1 MLGAL
6 ARARHTSG
14 GLPEVETSVGAERAA
29 TRRVLVVDD
38 EEDIRE
44 VAQLGLET
52 FAGWEVRTA
61 ASGPQALREAA
72 ADPPD
77 VVLLDVMMPEL
88 DGPSTLAALRA
99 QPATRDV
106 PVVFLTAKV
115 QPGERRR
122 LEELAAGVVAKPFD
136 PANLAAEVADRLGW
150 SD

>member
-1 MLGAL
+1 
-6 ARARHTSG
+6 
-14 GLPEVETSVGAERAA
+14 LPEVETSVGAERAA

-88 DGPSTLAALRA
+88 DGPSTLAALRED
-99 QPATRDV
+99 PATRDV
-106 PVVFLTAKV
+106 PVVFLTAKA
-115 QPGERRR
+115 QAGERRR
-122 LEELAAGVVAKPFD
+122 LEDLAAGVIAKPFD
-136 PANLAAEVADRLGW
+136 PVGLAGEVAERLGW
-150 SD
+150 PAP

>member
-1 MLGAL
+1 MTNEGP
-6 ARARHTSG
+6 S
-14 GLPEVETSVGAERAA
+14 SAA
-29 TRRVLVVDD
+29 GTTAARRVLVVDD

-61 ASGPQALREAA
+61 ASGSQALRAAA

-88 DGPSTLAALRA
+88 DGPSTLAALREH
-99 QPATRDV
+99 PATRDV

-115 QPGERRR
+115 QAGERRR
-122 LEELAAGVVAKPFD
+122 LEGLAAGVIAKPFD
-136 PANLAAEVADRLGW
+136 PVALAGEVAERLGW
-150 SD
+150 PAP

>member
-1 MLGAL
+1 
-6 ARARHTSG
+6 
-14 GLPEVETSVGAERAA
+14 LPEEEEESVGTGPAA

-52 FAGWEVRTA
+52 FAGWHVRTA
-61 ASGPQALREAA
+61 ASGPQAVREAA

-88 DGPSTLAALRA
+88 DGPSTLAALRED
-99 QPATRDV
+99 PATHDV

-115 QPGERRR
+115 QPTERRR
-122 LEELAAGVVAKPFD
+122 LEHLASGVIAKPFD
-136 PANLAAEVADRLGW
+136 PVALAGEIADRLGW
-150 SD
+150 PAP